1 MTSTTDKSDKP
12 DKPGVI
18 APPPLLFAGAI
29 AIGLALH
36 YWVIPISFGLDAGVR
51 YGIGGVLI
59 AAALNLGLSAIRLF
73 GKAGTHAEPWKPTT
87 ALVTSGIYNH
97 TRNPMYVGMAM
108 IHVGLSLIFD
118 SVTVLLLLVPFL
130 VVIRYGVIGREERYL
145 TAKFPVEY
153 PEYRR
158 RVRRWF

>member
-1 MTSTTDKSDKP
+1 MTSTT

-36 YWVIPISFGLDAGVR
+36 YWVIPIGFGLGAGVR
-51 YGIGGVLI
+51 YGVGGVLI
-59 AAALNLGLSAIRLF
+59 AAALGMGLGTIRLF
-73 GKAGTHAEPWKPTT
+73 GKAGTHVEPWKPAT
-87 ALVTSGIYNH
+87 ALVTSGIYAY
-97 TRNPMYVGMAM
+97 TRNPMYMGMAL

-118 SVTVLLLLVPFL
+118 SVTVLLLLVPLL

-145 TAKFPVEY
+145 TAKFPEEY

>member
-1 MTSTTDKSDKP
+1 MTSTT

-36 YWVIPISFGLDAGVR
+36 YWVIPIGFGLGAGVR
-51 YGIGGVLI
+51 YGVGGVLI
-59 AAALNLGLSAIRLF
+59 AAALGMGLGAIRLF
-73 GKAGTHAEPWKPTT
+73 GKAGTHVEPWKPAT
-87 ALVTSGIYNH
+87 ALVTSGIYAY
-97 TRNPMYVGMAM
+97 TRNPMYMGMAL

-145 TAKFPVEY
+145 TAKFPAEY
-153 PEYRR
+153 PEYQR

>member
-1 MTSTTDKSDKP
+1 
-12 DKPGVI
+12 
-18 APPPLLFAGAI
+18 
-29 AIGLALH
+29 
-36 YWVIPISFGLDAGVR
+36 VR

-59 AAALNLGLSAIRLF
+59 AVALNIGLGAIRLF
-73 GKAGTHAEPWKPTT
+73 GKAGTHVEPWKPAK
-87 ALVTSGIYNH
+87 ALVTSGIYNY
-97 TRNPMYVGMAM
+97 TRNPMYVGMAL

-130 VVIRYGVIGREERYL
+130 VVIRYGVIAREERYL

>member
-1 MTSTTDKSDKP
+1 MTSTINKP
-12 DKPGVI
+12 GDKPGVI
-18 APPPLLFAGAI
+18 APPPLIFAAAI
-29 AIGLALH
+29 ALGLALH
-36 YWVIPISFGLDAGVR
+36 YWVIPIEFGLDAGVR

-59 AAALNLGLSAIRLF
+59 AVALNIGLGAIRLF
-73 GKAGTHAEPWKPTT
+73 GKAGTHVEPWKPAK
-87 ALVTSGIYNH
+87 ALVTNGIYNY
-97 TRNPMYVGMAM
+97 TRNPMYVGMAL

-130 VVIRYGVIGREERYL
+130 VVIRYGVIAREERYL

>member
-1 MTSTTDKSDKP
+1 MTSTT

-18 APPPLLFAGAI
+18 APPPLIFAAAI
-29 AIGLALH
+29 AMGLALH
-36 YWVIPISFGLDAGVR
+36 HWVIPIEFGLDAGVR

-59 AAALNLGLSAIRLF
+59 AAALNIGLGAIRLF
-73 GKAGTHAEPWKPTT
+73 GKAGTHVEPWKPAK
-87 ALVTSGIYNH
+87 ALVTSGIYAY
-97 TRNPMYVGMAM
+97 TRNPMYVGMAL

-130 VVIRYGVIGREERYL
+130 VVIRYGVIAREERYL

-153 PEYRR
+153 PEYQR